1 MITFDAEQYLERL
14 KPFQRA
20 TVDHVFDRMFHES
33 DPTDRYL
40 VADEV
45 GLGKTMIARGLIAK
59 MIEHYASTDPER
71 RIDVLYVCSNQA
83 IAKQN
88 FSKLAIVGNSQNAV
102 TDRIT

>member
-1 MITFDAEQYLERL
+1 MNFDAERYLDRL

-20 TVDHVFDRMFHES
+20 TVDHVFARMFDEV
-33 DPTDRYL
+33 DPTDRFL

-45 GLGKTMIARGLIAK
+45 GLGKTMIARGLVAR
-59 MIEHYASTDPER
+59 MIEHYQDTDPTR
-71 RIDVLYVCSNQA
+71 RIDVVYVCSNQA

-88 FSKLAIVGNSQNAV
+88 YSKIAIVGGHRDAI